1 MTRPN
6 NASPGIPRQGLG
18 QLELVPGLPL
28 MLLCGLDL
36 RGIATRR
43 DLSQEP
49 SVQASVPRCLSSLE
63 SASVSW
69 AQ

>member
-49 SVQASVPRCLSSLE
+49 ERAGLGASLLE
-63 SASVSW
+63 LIGER
-69 AQ
+69 